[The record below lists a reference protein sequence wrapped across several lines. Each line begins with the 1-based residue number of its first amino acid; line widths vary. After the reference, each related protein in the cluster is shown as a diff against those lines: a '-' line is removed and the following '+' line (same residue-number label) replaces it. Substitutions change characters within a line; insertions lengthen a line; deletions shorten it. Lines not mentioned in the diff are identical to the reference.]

1 MEGRTLRYTHCC
13 RGRVVG
19 EHGDEMLDW
28 WRLEVFG
35 GADALILSVDRGGGC
50 LSGPGTAM
58 QQGRWSI
65 ENTLVY
71 KDCSRMNQGQT

>member
-1 MEGRTLRYTHCC
+1 MDGKALRYTNCR

-35 GADALILSVDRGGGC
+35 GADALILSADRGGGC
-50 LSGPGTAM
+50 LSGPGAAM
-58 QQGRWSI
+58 
-65 ENTLVY
+65 
-71 KDCSRMNQGQT
+71 